1 MDFYESLLNPAQPQ
15 QEQTSYP
22 MQQPM
27 QGQMGYPIQDY
38 SMQGQMGYPM
48 QDYSMQGQMGYPM
61 QDYSMQQPMQNQ
73 MGYPMQDYSMQ
84 SQMGYPRMNKTM
96 IIQEL
101 QNYVVMS
108 TQKPISKVVKLE
120 DIESKF
126 RHACAEVGDVSYLDV
141 NYFPV
146 PQLGI
151 NIAFYFCLAC
161 GSLYVQKDFM

>member
-27 QGQMGYPIQDY
+27 QGQMGYPMQDY

-61 QDYSMQQPMQNQ
+61 QQPMQSQ
-73 MGYPMQDYSMQ
+73 IGYPMQDYSMQ
-84 SQMGYPRMNKTM
+84 GQMGYPRMNKTM

-101 QNYVVMS
+101 QNYIVMS

-161 GSLYVQKDFM
+161 GSLYIQKDFM

>member
-1 MDFYESLLNPAQPQ
+1 MDFYESLLNPAQTQ

-27 QGQMGYPIQDY
+27 QGQMGYPMQQP
-38 SMQGQMGYPM
+38 MQGQMGYPM
-48 QDYSMQGQMGYPM
+48 QDYPIQNQIGYPM
-61 QDYSMQQPMQNQ
+61 QDYSMQGQI
-73 MGYPMQDYSMQ
+73 
-84 SQMGYPRMNKTM
+84 GYPRINKAM

-101 QNYVVMS
+101 QNYVIMS
-108 TQKPISKVVKLE
+108 TQKPISRVIKLE
-120 DIESKF
+120 DIEPKF

-151 NIAFYFCLAC
+151 NVAFYFCLAC
-161 GSLYVQKDFM
+161 GNLYIQKDFM

>member
-1 MDFYESLLNPAQPQ
+1 MDFYESLLNPTQPQ

-22 MQQPM
+22 MQQP
-27 QGQMGYPIQDY
+27 
-38 SMQGQMGYPM
+38 MQGQMGYPM

-61 QDYSMQQPMQNQ
+61 QDYSMQGQMGYPMQQPMQSR

-84 SQMGYPRMNKTM
+84 GQMGYPRMNKTM

-161 GSLYVQKDFM
+161 GSLYIQKDFM